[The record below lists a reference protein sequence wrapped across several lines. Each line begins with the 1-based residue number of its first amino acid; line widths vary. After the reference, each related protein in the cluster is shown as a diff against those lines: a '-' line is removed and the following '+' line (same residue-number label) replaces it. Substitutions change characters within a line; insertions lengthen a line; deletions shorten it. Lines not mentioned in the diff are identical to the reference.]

1 MTDLIPEIAG
11 RRAQRAF
18 AAAPVDEATQDLLW
32 RAVSVAPSHG
42 NTQPSRLLVTGSRE
56 TRDRLIAALSEGNRT
71 WASVA
76 PLFAALCAVPSHD
89 RPARNWDGST
99 REMWAFETGIAAG
112 NLMAQATGL
121 GLIAHPMAGYDEPSV
136 RNVFGAPDDVRVLAV
151 FAIGYPGD
159 PATLPDDL
167 RERES
172 SPQWR
177 IPLSYLVGIDRWA
190 PEQGISARE
199 LQDR

>member
-1 MTDLIPEIAG
+1 
-11 RRAQRAF
+11 
-18 AAAPVDEATQDLLW
+18 
-32 RAVSVAPSHG
+32 
-42 NTQPSRLLVTGSRE
+42 
-56 TRDRLIAALSEGNRT
+56 
-71 WASVA
+71 
-76 PLFAALCAVPSHD
+76 
-89 RPARNWDGST
+89 
-99 REMWAFETGIAAG
+99 MWAFETGIAAG